1 MIYDENVTELS
12 IHDAFKALNEI
23 DHSFDDAL
31 RKQYGDKLNG
41 HRKVNEGV
49 SVSLSGVYDEDELK
63 DKLGEEA
70 DTTLKVIDIN
80 ADTVEHLRDGKDY
93 VGQLIAKCKVC
104 QALRFMDVNAMKPSE
119 EDPDIYNV
127 DDECPHCHSEG
138 KGFTIVGQVGQAPK
152 EEATETEETEAEAE
166 TTEKGS
172 EETVDAKEEE
182 EVTLDNDEAAGEGEE
197 LKLETEETE
206 TTEADE
212 GETEEGSTEEVN
224 VYEEE
229 PEQEYDETD
238 AEDDTLDL
246 ELPELG
252 DEVDQ
257 DDVEADD
264 TEEADVEEE
273 KTEEKKEK
281 EVKENLNEEKEDDV
295 KVTSAAI
302 VCESVEDLLNNIV
315 NSDCIDDV
323 YCLGGEDDED
333 IVYNGSCEELPTNIR
348 KAKLK
353 GFNVCGNTFI
363 INIDKDAVGCDL
375 CLRNLLDK
383 FTDNACD
390 NISLYDVGD
399 DCEVFCGTKEDAVK
413 NYGDCAVW
421 SIDKP
426 KAIQFVTD
434 CNTVIPWGKE
444 EVKDDEYSN
453 LIADII
459 RSNGLKEA
467 KVHNPKCVEYWIA
480 ESIRAGEDLDLI
492 YENYVSNQ
500 TEELRQQFKE
510 STGYKDDL
518 DIAIEKREGVNE
530 TAAREDDVHK
540 ALEEAKELAK
550 DTNAYAVIYGY
561 KRSGK
566 FYQLPKMYSCRD
578 DKELKIAHDA
588 VVNKYH
594 TSGMIYTYYSGEKGI
609 DETLHDWSIEDE
621 EAEKATIDHAA
632 DKSIMIEEVKEWAKH
647 DLENNSILIDTPE
660 DKEEFRKLLDK
671 SGFKDYN
678 LNELFDWYLTT
689 IGQLDEEL
697 NKEVEE
703 ETEVIT
709 EEVHLNGKNDDI
721 NKGADVLDKKLTEK
735 KYDVVVVTDDS
746 YPNTV
751 GVLAKDKD
759 TIDKVKN
766 DSKAIFD
773 ELGWKVGKITD
784 SEEDGLFTVMFE
796 NITIEKKEE
805 QPQEQAQESL
815 QHFATRKE
823 LSEAVMKLKKAGKKY
838 QINKSLKEG
847 YRYELKILDEGYN
860 PDDFATDTLDAGSED
875 YEAKQKALSE
885 IEAEEFDE
893 RVFDDDINEYF
904 NNNYDETVVYE
915 TLNGSKDKNGNIL
928 LEGVVTQA
936 DKQQDIKFLLEKV
949 EDAYIVKNNLSEEV
963 FEFKF

>member
-12 IHDAFKALNEI
+12 IRDAFKALNEI

-31 RKQYGDKLNG
+31 RKQYGSKLNRHG
-41 HRKVNEGV
+41 KINEGV
-49 SVSLSGVYDEDELK
+49 SVSLSGMYDEDKLK
-63 DKLGEEA
+63 DKLGEDA
-70 DTTLKVIDIN
+70 GTTLKVIDIN
-80 ADTVEHLRDGKDY
+80 ADTIEHLRDGKDY

-104 QALRFMDVNAMKPSE
+104 QALRFMDVDDMKPSQ
-119 EDPDIYNV
+119 EDPNIYNV
-127 DDECPHCHSEG
+127 DEECPHCHSEG
-138 KGFTIVGQVGQAPK
+138 KGFTIVGQVGEAPK
-152 EEATETEETEAEAE
+152 EEVTKTEETEAEVKVSDE
-166 TTEKGS
+166 GS
-172 EETVDAKEEE
+172 KETVDAEEE
-182 EVTLDNDEAAGEGEE
+182 ATLHNDEAAGEGEE

-206 TTEADE
+206 TTEADVE
-212 GETEEGSTEEVN
+212 ETEESSTAEADVS
-224 VYEEE
+224 EEE
-229 PEQEYDETD
+229 SEQEYDETD

-246 ELPELG
+246 DLPKLG
-252 DEVDQ
+252 DEVDP
-257 DDVEADD
+257 DDVKADD
-264 TEEADVEEE
+264 TEEAETEEDEEE
-273 KTEEKKEK
+273 KTEEKKEEQ
-281 EVKENLNEEKEDDV
+281 EVKENLNEEKEDEV
-295 KVTSAAI
+295 KITSAAI
-302 VCESVEDLLNNIV
+302 VCESVDDLLNNIV

-323 YCLGGEDDED
+323 CCLGGEEDED

-383 FTDNACD
+383 FTDNTCD
-390 NISLYDVGD
+390 NISLYDVED
-399 DCEVFCGTKEDAVK
+399 DREVFCGTKEDAVK

-434 CNTVIPWGKE
+434 CNTVTPWGKE
-444 EVKDDEYSN
+444 EVKADEYSN

-467 KVHNPKCVEYWIA
+467 KINNPKCVEYWIA

-518 DIAIEKREGVNE
+518 DIAIEKREGITE

-540 ALEEAKELAK
+540 ALAEAKELAK
-550 DTNAYAVIYGY
+550 DTNAFAVIYGY

-594 TSGMIYTYYSGEKGI
+594 TSGMIYTYYRGVT
-609 DETLHDWSIEDE
+609 ETLHDWSIEDE
-621 EAEKATIDHAA
+621 EAEKATIDHDA
-632 DKSIMIEEVKEWAKH
+632 DKSVMIEEVKEWAKH
-647 DLENNSILIDTPE
+647 DLENNSILIDSPE
-660 DKEEFRKLLDK
+660 DKEQFRKLLDK
-671 SGFKDYN
+671 SGFKDYD

-689 IGQLDEEL
+689 VGQLDEEL

-703 ETEVIT
+703 TEVIT
-709 EEVHLNGKNDDI
+709 EAAQLNGKNDDI
-721 NKGADVLDKKLTEK
+721 NKGADLLDKKLTEK

-759 TIDKVKN
+759 TIGRVKN

-773 ELGWKVGKITD
+773 ELGWKVGKVTD

-796 NITIEKKEE
+796 NITIEQKEE
-805 QPQEQAQESL
+805 EPQEQAQESL

-823 LSEAVMKLKKAGKKY
+823 LSEAVMKLKKVGQKY

-847 YRYELKILDEGYN
+847 YRYELKILDESYN
-860 PDDFATDTLDAGSED
+860 PDDFAADTLDAGSEE
-875 YEAKQKALSE
+875 YEAEQKALAE

-904 NNNYDETVVYE
+904 NNTYDETVIYE
-915 TLNGSKDKNGNIL
+915 TLNGSKDKDGNIL
-928 LEGVVTQA
+928 LEGVVTKA
-936 DKQQDIKFLLEKV
+936 DKQEDIKFLLEKV

>member
-12 IHDAFKALNEI
+12 IRDAFKALNEI

-31 RKQYGDKLNG
+31 RKQYGNKL
-41 HRKVNEGV
+41 HRHRRVNEGV
-49 SVSLSGVYDEDELK
+49 SVSLSGVYDEDELQT
-63 DKLGEEA
+63 KLSEEA
-70 DTTLKVIDIN
+70 GTTLKVIDIN

-104 QALRFMDVNAMKPSE
+104 QALRFMDLTDMKPSD
-119 EDPDIYNV
+119 EDSDLYNV
-127 DDECPHCHSEG
+127 DEECPHCHSEG
-138 KGFTIVGQVGQAPK
+138 KGFTIVGQVGEAPK
-152 EEATETEETEAEAE
+152 EEVPETEETEVEANVTDE
-166 TTEKGS
+166 GS
-172 EETVDAKEEE
+172 EATADAEEE
-182 EVTLDNDEAAGEGEE
+182 ATLPNDEAAGEGEE
-197 LKLETEETE
+197 LELETEETE
-206 TTEADE
+206 TVEADE
-212 GETEEGSTEEVN
+212 GEAEESSTTEAD

-246 ELPELG
+246 ELPQLG
-252 DEVDQ
+252 DEIDP

-264 TEEADVEEE
+264 TEEVETEEE
-273 KTEEKKEK
+273 TEEKKEEK
-281 EVKENLNEEKEDDV
+281 EVKENLNEEKEDKV
-295 KVTSAAI
+295 KITSAAV

-363 INIDKDAVGCDL
+363 INIDRDAAGCDL

-383 FTDNACD
+383 FTDNTCD
-390 NISLYDVGD
+390 NISLCDVED
-399 DCEVFCGTKEDAVK
+399 DCEVFYGTKEDAVK

-434 CNTVIPWGKE
+434 CNAVIPWSKE

-467 KVHNPKCVEYWIA
+467 KINNPKCIEYWIA
-480 ESIRAGEDLDLI
+480 ESIRTGEDLDLI
-492 YENYVSNQ
+492 YKNYVSNQ

-518 DIAIEKREGVNE
+518 DIAIEKREGIAE

-550 DTNAYAVIYGY
+550 DTNAFAVIYGY

-594 TSGMIYTYYSGEKGI
+594 TSGMIYTYYRGEKGVN
-609 DETLHDWSIEDE
+609 ETLHDWSIEDE
-621 EAEKATIDHAA
+621 EAEKTTIDRDANT
-632 DKSIMIEEVKEWAKH
+632 SVMIEEVKEWAKH
-647 DLENNSILIDTPE
+647 DLENNSILVDTPE

-671 SGFKDYN
+671 FGFKDYD
-678 LNELFDWYLTT
+678 LNELFNWYLTT
-689 IGQLDEEL
+689 VGQLDEEL
-697 NKEVEE
+697 NKDAEE

-709 EEVHLNGKNDDI
+709 EAAQLSGKNDDI
-721 NKGADVLDKKLTEK
+721 NKGADVLDKKLTGK

-759 TIDKVKN
+759 TIGKVKN

-796 NITIEKKEE
+796 NITIEKNEE
-805 QPQEQAQESL
+805 EPQEQAQESL

-823 LSEAVMKLKKAGKKY
+823 LSEAVMKLKKAGEKY
-838 QINKSLKEG
+838 QINKSLREG
-847 YRYELKILDEGYN
+847 YRYELKILNESYN
-860 PDDFATDTLDAGSED
+860 PDDFATDTLDAESEE
-875 YEAKQKALSE
+875 YETEQKALSE
-885 IEAEEFDE
+885 IETEEFDE
-893 RVFDDDINEYF
+893 RTFDDDINEYF
-904 NNNYDETVVYE
+904 DNTYDETVIYE
-915 TLNGSKDKNGNIL
+915 TLSGSKDKEGNIL
-928 LEGVVTQA
+928 LEGVVTHT
-936 DKQQDIKFLLEKV
+936 DKEKDIKFLLEKV
-949 EDAYIVKNNLSEEV
+949 EDGYIVKNNLSEEV